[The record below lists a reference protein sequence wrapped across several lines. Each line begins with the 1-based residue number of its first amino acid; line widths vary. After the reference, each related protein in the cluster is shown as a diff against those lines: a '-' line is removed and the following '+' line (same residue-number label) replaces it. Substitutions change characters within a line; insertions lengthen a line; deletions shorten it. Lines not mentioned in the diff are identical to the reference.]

1 MSISA
6 DQVKKL
12 RERTGAGMMDCKK
25 ALTEMKGDMD
35 KAVDHLRKIGAAT
48 AAKKGGRAT
57 NDGLVY
63 SYIHPGGRVGVL
75 LEVNCETDFVAR
87 TGEFQTLCKDIAMHV
102 AASSPVA
109 VRREEVAEEVVASER
124 AIYEA
129 QAEASGKPEKVREKM
144 VEGRLEKFFGESV
157 LLEQPFIKEPKQK
170 VSDVVAAVIGKLGEN
185 ITVRRFARFSLG
197 E

>member
-25 ALTEMKGDMD
+25 ALTEMKGDME
-35 KAVDHLRKIGAAT
+35 KALEHLRKIGAAT
-48 AAKKGGRAT
+48 AAKKEGRAT
-57 NDGLVY
+57 NDGLIF

-75 LEVNCETDFVAR
+75 LEINCETDFVAR
-87 TGEFQTLCKDIAMHV
+87 TEDFQTLCKDVAMHI
-102 AASSPVA
+102 AASSPVS
-109 VRREEVAEEVVASER
+109 VRREEVPADVVAGER
-124 AIYEA
+124 NIYEA
-129 QAEASGKPEKVREKM
+129 QAEASGKPEKVRQKM
-144 VEGRLEKFFGESV
+144 VEGRIEKFFGESV

-170 VSDVVAAVIGKLGEN
+170 VSDVVSAVIGKLGEN
-185 ITVRRFARFSLG
+185 ITIRRFARFSLG